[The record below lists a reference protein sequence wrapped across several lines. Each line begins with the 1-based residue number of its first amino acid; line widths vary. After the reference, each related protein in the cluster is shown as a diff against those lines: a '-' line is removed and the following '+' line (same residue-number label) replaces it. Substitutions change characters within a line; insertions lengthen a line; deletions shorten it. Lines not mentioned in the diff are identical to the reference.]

1 MLFLNVK
8 RILDMRGISRP
19 FTYLLNN
26 GFIRSTAQRFI
37 RGEVEQIRLD
47 HLEQLCLLLNCSPN
61 DLLGWRPNNNT
72 KVSENHPLQALAAP
86 KSAPPIS
93 ELVKDIP
100 VDKLDKIAELLNQL
114 KD

>member
-1 MLFLNVK
+1 MLYLNVK
-8 RILDMRGISRP
+8 RILDLRGISRP

-26 GFIRSTAQRFI
+26 GFIRSTAQRFV
-37 RGEVEQIRLD
+37 RGDVTQIRLD

-61 DLLGWRPNNNT
+61 DLLGWRAGKNT
-72 KVSENHPLQALAAP
+72 QVAENHPLQALSTP
-86 KSAPPIS
+86 KNTPPIS

-114 KD
+114 KN